1 MKIDIDK
8 LPKEGLSI
16 TKEFEYFDEDLIEE
30 EAVFL
35 RPVWAD
41 IYVKKSGEQV
51 FIKGK
56 MSTCL
61 NLVCCRCLN
70 PFEFSVN
77 SNFDLVY
84 FPEEFDE
91 IKEQL
96 GSDDINRLFY
106 HKRSINL
113 REVVLEQLNLT
124 FPFRPLCSENCQGI
138 CPVCGKLIAE
148 GMCSCV
154 HSQPDP
160 RFGKLKSLYKD
171 KE

>member
-1 MKIDIDK
+1 MKI
-8 LPKEGLSI
+8 PKKIILKIKYIRPIEVLIFSFILAILFTFTGIWQLS
-16 TKEFEYFDEDLIEE
+16 
-30 EAVFL
+30 
-35 RPVWAD
+35 
-41 IYVKKSGEQV
+41 
-51 FIKGK
+51 FIPGI
-56 MSTCL
+56 
-61 NLVCCRCLN
+61 VCGYL
-70 PFEFSVN
+70 
-77 SNFDLVY
+77 
-84 FPEEFDE
+84 
-91 IKEQL
+91 
-96 GSDDINRLFY
+96 Y

-154 HSQPDP
+154 NTQPDP